1 MRAATMTRAGAVEL
15 EDSAETLRDAPP
27 RRRRRRSRDGKP
39 AEEETSAA
47 NDGDGAIATL
57 SWCESACAT
66 VVGALAVR
74 VRKGEMSSEDD
85 VAVRVGHVGDFVGVQ
100 GAVHRVADG

>member
-15 EDSAETLRDAPP
+15 EDSAETLRDAPAAAAAAVEG
-27 RRRRRRSRDGKP
+27 RETGAGGDERGERWGRCGRDFELVRKRVRDGGRC
-39 AEEETSAA
+39 AR
-47 NDGDGAIATL
+47 GARA
-57 SWCESACAT
+57 
-66 VVGALAVR
+66 
-74 VRKGEMSSEDD
+74 KGRDVPEDD